1 MHVFEGLSSQ
11 NLWTTQLRSSCQC
24 MRLGL
29 VGYIYNKSPLRNS
42 PSAAG
47 GPCELL
53 SLAMVSST
61 LLELAPAYWTE
72 LLGNASLSLHI
83 IILGTLTTALYFAY
97 SLRTTELHLQGFPV
111 VSLGSDP
118 SSSWSAAGNEILAKG
133 LKEHSGP
140 FQVITGTGPKVCHLN
155 ILHRP
160 RNGH

>member
-1 MHVFEGLSSQ
+1 
-11 NLWTTQLRSSCQC
+11 

-42 PSAAG
+42 PSTAG

-83 IILGTLTTALYFAY
+83 IILGTLTTALYFA
-97 SLRTTELHLQGFPV
+97 V

>member
-1 MHVFEGLSSQ
+1 
-11 NLWTTQLRSSCQC
+11 
-24 MRLGL
+24 
-29 VGYIYNKSPLRNS
+29 
-42 PSAAG
+42 
-47 GPCELL
+47 
-53 SLAMVSST
+53 MVSST

-97 SLRTTELHLQGFPV
+97 SLRTTERSLQGFPI

-140 FQVITGTGPKVCHLN
+140 FQVITGTGPKVCNPQHTCSHK
-155 ILHRP
+155 HRH
-160 RNGH
+160 RHEH